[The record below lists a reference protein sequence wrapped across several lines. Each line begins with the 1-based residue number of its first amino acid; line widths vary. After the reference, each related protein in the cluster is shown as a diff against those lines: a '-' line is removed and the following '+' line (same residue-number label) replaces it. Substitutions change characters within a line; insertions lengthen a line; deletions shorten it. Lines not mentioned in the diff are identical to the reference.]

1 MADDHHGPTVRIYLA
16 VFASLM
22 FLTALTVWVAYQEL
36 GMFNDVVALGIACT
50 KSHDCDSVFYARQ
63 IRQPIDLVARRCR
76 YFVFADPVCLC
87 NGRLRQSRL
96 VGHAG
101 EPLFAVTIQ

>member
-50 KSHDCDSVFYARQ
+50 KATIVILFFMHVKYA
-63 IRQPIDLVARRCR
+63 
-76 YFVFADPVCLC
+76 
-87 NGRLRQSRL
+87 SRL
-96 VGHAG
+96 TWLLAG
-101 EPLFAVTIQ
+101 AGILFLLILFAFAMADYASRGWLGMPASHYLQ

>member
-1 MADDHHGPTVRIYLA
+1 MADDHHVPTVRIYLA

-50 KSHDCDSVFYARQ
+50 KATIVILFFMHVKYA
-63 IRQPIDLVARRCR
+63 
-76 YFVFADPVCLC
+76 
-87 NGRLRQSRL
+87 SRL
-96 VGHAG
+96 TWLLAG
-101 EPLFAVTIQ
+101 AGILFLLILFAFAMADYVSRGWLGMPASHYLQ

>member
-22 FLTALTVWVAYQEL
+22 FLTALTVWVAFQDL

-50 KSHDCDSVFYARQ
+50 KATIVILFFMHVKYA
-63 IRQPIDLVARRCR
+63 
-76 YFVFADPVCLC
+76 
-87 NGRLRQSRL
+87 SRL
-96 VGHAG
+96 TWLLAG
-101 EPLFAVTIQ
+101 AGILFLLIFFAFAMADYVSRGWLGMPASHYLQ

>member
-50 KSHDCDSVFYARQ
+50 KATIVNSVFYARQ
-63 IRQPIDLVARRCR
+63 IRQPIDLATRRCR
-76 YFVFADPVCLC
+76 YPVLADPICLC
-87 NGRLRQSRL
+87 NGRLRQPRL

-101 EPLFAVTIQ
+101 EPLFAITI

>member
-50 KSHDCDSVFYARQ
+50 KATIVILFLCTSNT
-63 IRQPIDLVARRCR
+63 P
-76 YFVFADPVCLC
+76 AD
-87 NGRLRQSRL
+87 
-96 VGHAG
+96 
-101 EPLFAVTIQ
+101 

>member
-36 GMFNDVVALGIACT
+36 GMFIAVVALGIACT
-50 KSHDCDSVFYARQ
+50 KATIVILFFMHVKYA
-63 IRQPIDLVARRCR
+63 
-76 YFVFADPVCLC
+76 
-87 NGRLRQSRL
+87 SRL
-96 VGHAG
+96 TWLLAG
-101 EPLFAVTIQ
+101 AGILFLLILFAFAMADYVSRGWLGMPASHYLQ

>member
-1 MADDHHGPTVRIYLA
+1 MAEHHHGPTVRIYLA
-16 VFASLM
+16 VFASLI
-22 FLTALTVWVAYQEL
+22 FLTALTVWVAYQDL
-36 GMFNDVVALGIACT
+36 GMLNDVVALGIALY

-76 YFVFADPVCLC
+76 YPIFADPLCLC

-96 VGHAG
+96 VGAYR
-101 EPLFAVTIQ
+101 

>member
-50 KSHDCDSVFYARQ
+50 KATIVILFFMHVKYASQ
-63 IRQPIDLVARRCR
+63 LTW
-76 YFVFADPVCLC
+76 L
-87 NGRLRQSRL
+87 L
-96 VGHAG
+96 AG
-101 EPLFAVTIQ
+101 AGILFLLILFAFAMADYASRGWLGMPASHYLQ